1 MALSRRRFLAAAA
14 GLAAACREAG
24 SRAEEPGAPARRA
37 EDAAASGPPRRTNLL
52 LILTD
57 NQGAW
62 TLGCYGNPDIRTPH
76 IDRLAAEGVRFTRA
90 FASNAVCSP
99 TRATL
104 LTGLIPSQHGVH
116 SYLGAGGAQTG
127 PDAYCTIGEF
137 RTLPKVL
144 TDAGYA
150 CGLVGKWHLGGNL
163 HPQETFRYWI
173 TKPHGHTTAFY
184 DVPIIYEGKTV
195 TEPRYT
201 TDLWTEH
208 AVRFIEQNR
217 AGPFFLF
224 LAYNGPY
231 GLGKSLL
238 VPARNRHAAYY
249 ADKEMRSFPR
259 LPAHPWLHSNRQYL
273 GRVEAMRRYA
283 AESSGVDDGVG
294 EVLAALARLGLEEN
308 TLVVYTADQGW
319 AGGQHGLW
327 GMGDHTRPLHAF
339 DTTMHVP
346 LMLRQPGQ
354 IAAGRTCDRM
364 VANYDLM
371 PTLLACLGLGDRM
384 PREPPSPGRDFSPF
398 VRGERIEWED
408 VVFYEFENTRAVRTD
423 EWKYVHRHPD
433 GPHELYHLAADPGE
447 TANLADSADHAATRA
462 RLKEQLDA
470 FFARYA
476 DPQYDLWHGGRSKAN
491 RIVRPEGAGKAS

>member
-1 MALSRRRFLAAAA
+1 MALSRRQFLARAAAA
-14 GLAAACREAG
+14 PAMVALGGAAGLRPAAPEAPDP
-24 SRAEEPGAPARRA
+24 RADPHAVPGT
-37 EDAAASGPPRRTNLL
+37 PRRTNLV

-104 LTGLIPSQHGVH
+104 LTGLVPSQHGVH
-116 SYLGAGGAQTG
+116 CYLAAGGAQTG
-127 PDAYCTIGEF
+127 PKAYCTIGEF

-144 TDAGYA
+144 TDAGYT

-184 DVPIIYEGKTV
+184 DVPIIHQGKTT

-201 TDLWTEH
+201 TGLWTEH

-217 AGPFFLF
+217 GGPFFLF

-238 VPARNRHAAYY
+238 APARNRHAAYY
-249 ADKEMRSFPR
+249 ADKKMRSFPR
-259 LPAHPWLHSNRQYL
+259 EPAHPWLRNNRQFL
-273 GRVEAMRRYA
+273 GRVEAMRRYG
-283 AESSGVDDGVG
+283 AECSGVDDGVG
-294 EVLAALARLGLEEN
+294 EVLAALERLGLAEN

-339 DTTMHVP
+339 DSTMHIP
-346 LMLRQPGQ
+346 LILRQPEG
-354 IAAGRTCDRM
+354 IPAGRTCDRM

-371 PTLLACLGLGDRM
+371 PTLLACLGLADRM
-384 PREPPSPGRDFSPF
+384 PKQPPPPGRDFSAF
-398 VRGERIEWED
+398 VRGGRAAWDD

-433 GPHELYHLAADPGE
+433 GPNELYHLSVDPGE
-447 TANLADSADHAATRA
+447 ATNLVDAPEHAAVLA
-462 RLKEQLDA
+462 RLKDRLDA

-476 DPQYDLWHGGRSKAN
+476 DPKYDLWHGGRSKAN
-491 RIVRPEGAGKAS
+491 RILRP

>member
-1 MALSRRRFLAAAA
+1 MALSRRRFLASA
-14 GLAAACREAG
+14 GLAALCRAARL
-24 SRAEEPGAPARRA
+24 RAAEPDAPR
-37 EDAAASGPPRRTNLL
+37 PNLVV
-52 LILTD
+52 IMAD

-76 IDRLAAEGVRFTRA
+76 IDRLSAEGVRFTRA

-99 TRATL
+99 TRATF
-104 LTGLIPSQHGVH
+104 LTGLMPSQHGVH
-116 SYLGAGGAQTG
+116 CYLAAGGAQMG
-127 PDAYCTIGEF
+127 PEAYCTIGEF

-144 TDAGYA
+144 TDAGYT
-150 CGLVGKWHLGGNL
+150 CGLVGKWHLGDNL

-184 DVPIIYEGKTV
+184 NVPIILQGKV
-195 TEPRYT
+195 YTEARYT

-208 AVRFIEQNR
+208 AIRFIEQNR

-238 VPARNRHAAYY
+238 GPARNRHAAYY

-259 LPAHPWLHSNRQYL
+259 LPAHPWVHHNRQYL
-273 GRVEAMRRYA
+273 GRPEAMRRYA
-283 AESSGVDDGVG
+283 TECSGVDDGVG
-294 EVLAALARLGLEEN
+294 EVLAALKRLGLDEN

-319 AGGQHGLW
+319 GGGQHGIW

-339 DTTMHVP
+339 DTTMHIP
-346 LMLRQPGQ
+346 LILRQPGT
-354 IAAGRTCDRM
+354 IPVGRTCDRM

-384 PREPPSPGRDFSPF
+384 PQTPPSPGRDFSPL
-398 VRGERIEWED
+398 VRGKGVEWED
-408 VVFYEFENTRAVRTD
+408 VVFYEFENTRAVRTA

-433 GPHELYHLAADPGE
+433 GPHELYRLAADPGE
-447 TANLADSADHAATRA
+447 TTNLADEAAHAATCA
-462 RLKEQLDA
+462 RLKRQLDA

-476 DPQYDLWHGGRSKAN
+476 DPRYDLWRTGRSKAR
-491 RIVRPEGAGKAS
+491 RIIRP